1 MEWQQVLI
9 DSFEGVLRGLEKALA
24 GLSQADLNEQ
34 PRHDCNS
41 IAWLAWHLTRT
52 QDRAIAGLIDNKQ
65 VWIKDEWYKRFNRAS
80 DPQDTG
86 FGHKP
91 EDVAAFKSPD
101 VNMLLGYHKAVLE
114 RSKLYLASLSTEELG
129 RKIQHPVFPTVE
141 ATIVAVL
148 SDILQHLG
156 QVAYVRGLLK
166 GKGWMTI

>member
-1 MEWQQVLI
+1 M
-9 DSFEGVLRGLEKALA
+9 
-24 GLSQADLNEQ
+24 
-34 PRHDCNS
+34 
-41 IAWLAWHLTRT
+41 AWLAWHLTRT

-101 VNMLLGYHKAVLE
+101 VDTLLGYHKAVLE
-114 RSKLYLASLSTEELG
+114 RSKRYLVNLSTEELG

-148 SDILQHLG
+148 NDILQHLG
-156 QVAYVRGLLK
+156 QIAYIHGLLK
-166 GKGWMTI
+166 GKGWMPI

>member
-9 DSFEGVLRGLEKALA
+9 DSFEGVSRGLEKALD

-41 IAWLAWHLTRT
+41 MAWLAWHLTRT

-65 VWIKDEWYKRFNRAS
+65 VWLKDEWYKRFNRAS

-101 VNMLLGYHKAVLE
+101 VDTLLGYHKAVLE
-114 RSKLYLASLSTEELG
+114 RSKRYLTSLSTEELG

-141 ATIVAVL
+141 ATLVAVL
-148 SDILQHLG
+148 SDMLQHLG
-156 QVAYVRGLLK
+156 QIAYIHGLLK
-166 GKGWMTI
+166 GKGWMPI